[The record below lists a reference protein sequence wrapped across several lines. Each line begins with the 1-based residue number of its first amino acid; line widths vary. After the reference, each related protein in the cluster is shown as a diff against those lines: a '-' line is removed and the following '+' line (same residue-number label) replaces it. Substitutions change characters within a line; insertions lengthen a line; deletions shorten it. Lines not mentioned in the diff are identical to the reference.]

1 VATHTF
7 AVSGL
12 TCPTCLALVLERVR
26 SVAGVGAVGA
36 DLVHGKPSRM
46 IVRTTAAVDV
56 FALRAAVEDAG
67 FPLITPA
74 THEHPTRPV
83 PSAVDA
89 SWFTADGDA
98 PVA

>member
-1 VATHTF
+1 MATHAF

-12 TCPTCLALVLERVR
+12 TCPTCLALVLDRVR

-36 DLVHGKPSRM
+36 DLEHGKPSRV
-46 IVRTTAAVDV
+46 IVRTTTPVDV
-56 FALRAAVEDAG
+56 VALRAAMEDAG

-74 THEHPTRPV
+74 THEHPTPPI

-89 SWFTADGDA
+89 SWFPADGDA